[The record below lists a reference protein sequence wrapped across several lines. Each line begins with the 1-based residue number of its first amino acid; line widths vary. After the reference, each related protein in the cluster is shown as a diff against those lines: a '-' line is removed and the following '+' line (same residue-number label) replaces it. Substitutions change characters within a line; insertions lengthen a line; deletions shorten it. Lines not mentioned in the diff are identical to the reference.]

1 VTDSVKWPAAAH
13 DLRAEL
19 RLLEDAGLLT
29 RVRRRADPR
38 FQIAALARACETGPA
53 LLFEAVT
60 DSRHP
65 VVINTQASRAMI
77 AASFGVQVDQV
88 ARRYAHA
95 LRNPVAPVLVA
106 DGPVQE
112 EVLAG
117 ESLDLAAELPVL
129 THHEGD
135 AGPYLTTGVVI
146 AEDRELGVRNLS
158 YHRMQLRGGNETGMV
173 VVQRHLH
180 RLLDRAESAGRAL
193 PVAVV
198 LGLSAAVRLAAATS
212 GSATPFGFDELGIAG
227 ALQNR
232 SLPLVQCRTI
242 PVCVPADAEIVLEG
256 EIVPGRWE
264 DEGPFAEFD
273 GEYESEP
280 ARVFRVTALTR
291 RRDAMYQGL
300 TSGAREQLNIMG
312 LPNEGVL
319 FGAIRA
325 VLPGLRD
332 VRVTLG
338 GLRKFH
344 AIVSVDKQHDGD
356 GMDAIVA
363 AFAGHR
369 DLKHVIVVDGDVSP
383 HDSAAVERAI
393 ATHVQASRDMVVIP
407 GGRGNPVDRSLRAG
421 GVTDRVGV
429 DATRPLGSSGDTPR
443 AVIPGAEHMVLSDW
457 L

>member
-1 VTDSVKWPAAAH
+1 MAEPQQATAAH
-13 DLRAEL
+13 NLRDEL
-19 RLLEDAGLLT
+19 ALLDRAGLLA
-29 RVRRRADPR
+29 RVRREADPR

-53 LLFEAVT
+53 LVFESVLG
-60 DSRHP
+60 SRHP
-65 VVINTQASRAMI
+65 VVINTQASREMI
-77 AASFGVQVDQV
+77 ATSFRVGTGQV
-88 ARRYAHA
+88 AQRYANA
-95 LRNPVAPVLVA
+95 LRNPVAPVIVPG
-106 DGPVQE
+106 GPVQE
-112 EVLAG
+112 EVLVG
-117 ESLDLAAELPVL
+117 EELDLGAELPVL
-129 THHEGD
+129 THHERD
-135 AGPYLTTGVVI
+135 NGPYITTGVVI

-158 YHRMQLRGGNETGMV
+158 YHRMQLRGGNETGIV
-173 VVQRHLH
+173 IVQRHLH
-180 RLLDRAESAGRAL
+180 RLLQRAESAGRAL

-198 LGLSAAVRLAAATS
+198 LGLDAATRLAAATS
-212 GSATPFGFDELGIAG
+212 GSAAPFGFDEMGIVG

-232 SLPLVQCRTI
+232 QLPLVACRTV
-242 PVCVPADAEIVLEG
+242 PVHVPAEAEIVLEG
-256 EIVPGRWE
+256 EIVQGRWE

-280 ARVFRVTALTR
+280 ARVFRATALTR
-291 RRDAMYQGL
+291 RRDAIYQGL
-300 TSGAREQLNIMG
+300 TSGSREQLNIMG

-344 AIVSVDKQHDGD
+344 AIVSIDKQHDGD

-369 DLKHVIVVDGDVSP
+369 DLKHVVVVDADVSP

-393 ATHVQASRDMVVIP
+393 ATRVQGSRDLVVIP
-407 GGRGNPVDRSLRAG
+407 GGRGNPVDRSLREG
-421 GVTDRVGV
+421 GVTDRVGI
-429 DATRPLGSSGDTPR
+429 DATRPLDSAGERPR
-443 AVIPGAEHMVLSDW
+443 AVVPGADEIRPADW